1 MAEYHQIFGAAI
13 TKKKMKTEQVTGAI
27 EKLLEGSDIESIWA
41 MVKSLDV
48 NAPAEINEA
57 ATDYFAGSI
66 GGKATREE
74 GRKIAD
80 IIVKVFDLP
89 EVESDSINVFATAY
103 VAHRIL
109 SADNGPLTV
118 GEVLI
123 AFCAYHIACISYRR
137 RIGYY
142 FGFEGLLKVSSNQ
155 DK

>member
-1 MAEYHQIFGAAI
+1 
-13 TKKKMKTEQVTGAI
+13 MKTEQVTGAI
-27 EKLLEGSDIESIWA
+27 EKLLEGLEIESIRE
-41 MVKSLDV
+41 MVKSLDL

-80 IIVKVFDLP
+80 IIIKVFELP
-89 EVESDSINVFATAY
+89 EIDRDSISVFAMAY

-118 GEVLI
+118 GEVFI
-123 AFCAYHIACISYRR
+123 AFCAYHMACVSYRS
-137 RIGYY
+137 RIGYH
-142 FGFEGLLKVSSNQ
+142 FGLEGLLKVASNQ